1 MSNNEIRVTYGIR
14 LAELREEANLSADA
28 IAKRLR
34 IARSIVTDIELG
46 QTHQIPKVFLRGY
59 ITSYAKLVN
68 LPIEELSDYLSEIE
82 QGHEE
87 QPMIRHYSHI
97 EKQKWYGKRSATIGF
112 CILLI
117 LLGITVFF
125 LWQEYNRSSNS
136 RSEFHFSEKTNT
148 NWTNH

>member
-46 QTHQIPKVFLRGY
+46 QTRQIPKVFLRGY

-82 QGHEE
+82 QGHEK
-87 QPMIRHYSHI
+87 QPTIRHYSQI
-97 EKQKWYGKRSATIGF
+97 GKQKWYGKRSVTIGF

-117 LLGITVFF
+117 LLGITGFF

-136 RSEFHFSEKTNT
+136 RSEFHLSEKINT